1 MAIVVNGAVLDW
13 YQESVYMNGTA
24 VSTPDSPG
32 DVYFNGTRVFGL
44 TSPVFSSETTIST
57 LNLAPDSSDI
67 ENWVSGLTSEITDA
81 FHSHGYTQ
89 GPGTDTTYTMYLK
102 EGYRWVT
109 SDGTFVGTASPGTS
123 VAAYSGKS
131 VTGFNTSHNGGASGT
146 LRRDDG
152 I

>member
-67 ENWVSGLTSEITDA
+67 ENWVSGLTTEITDA

-89 GPGTDTTYTMYLK
+89 GPGTDTTYTAYLK
-102 EGYRWVT
+102 EGYRVVS
-109 SDGTFVGTASPGTS
+109 SDGTFTGTASPGTQ
-123 VAAYSGKS
+123 VNWYSGKS
-131 VTGFNTSHNGGASGT
+131 VTGVNTSHNGGTSST
-146 LRRDDG
+146 IRRDDG